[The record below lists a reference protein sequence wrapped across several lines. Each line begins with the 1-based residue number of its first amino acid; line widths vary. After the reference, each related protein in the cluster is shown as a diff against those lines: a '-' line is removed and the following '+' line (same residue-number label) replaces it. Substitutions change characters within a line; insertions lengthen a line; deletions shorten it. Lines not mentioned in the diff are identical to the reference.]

1 MNFVKLTTVNDSYE
15 ATFIKDFLEN
25 EGIDCILTNEHI
37 STLMPNLNG
46 MMGSGVQILVR
57 KEEMEQAILLLNN
70 RNKNDIQNCP
80 ICNSTDLK
88 LGIKKKH
95 RIIKGISIAFTF
107 ILGFPLF
114 PIKQSYYC
122 NACKAEFGK

>member
-15 ATFIKDFLEN
+15 ATLIHDYLDN
-25 EGIDCILTNEHI
+25 EGIKCIITNEHV
-37 STLMPNLNG
+37 STLMPHLNG

-57 KEEMEQAILLLNN
+57 KEEMEQAIQLLNN
-70 RNKNDIQNCP
+70 RNKNDMQVCP
-80 ICNSTDLK
+80 NCNSSDLK
-88 LGIKKKH
+88 LGVEKKH
-95 RIIKGISIAFTF
+95 RIVKGIALSFSF

-122 NACKAEFGK
+122 NNCKTEFGK